1 MCSMCLTITMA
12 MCMLVLLILDGLLD
26 TLMLSMVPLVTLLLL
41 YSLRVF
47 LPILTLVNELMCEG
61 FDWLDCVIG
70 RYWEMVERLKIKQF
84 YTAPTA
90 IRLLLKCGDHFV
102 HQYNRDTLRVLGC
115 DEHVCKFI

>member
-1 MCSMCLTITMA
+1 MA

-26 TLMLSMVPLVTLLLL
+26 TLMLSMVPLVTVLLL
-41 YSLRVF
+41 YSLRAF
-47 LPILTLVNELMCEG
+47 LPILTLVSELCCVSD

-90 IRLLLKCGDHFV
+90 IRLLLKCGDHYV

-115 DEHVCKFI
+115 GEIAVRLYGFSSL